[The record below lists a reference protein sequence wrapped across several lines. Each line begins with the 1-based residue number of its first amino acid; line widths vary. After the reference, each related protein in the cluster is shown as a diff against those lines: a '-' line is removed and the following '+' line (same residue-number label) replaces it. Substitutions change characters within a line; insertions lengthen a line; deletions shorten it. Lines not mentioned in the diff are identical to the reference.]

1 MGQGKIL
8 IVDDSESNAAVMAM
22 HAEAEW
28 ENPIITASTVQD
40 AISILN
46 QHNDIVTVISDYNM
60 GEGNGGDLYQFIKKD
75 KPTVSFILIAGDD
88 IETFKGDPIFADL
101 FKEKPPAF
109 ISKPFERD
117 DFLGPIKH
125 YAGSRLSDGSGRYKK
140 IAIERFL
147 MFNEVLV
154 AAYIKLSDTK
164 YVKILRNDDKFPEET
179 VRKYIKKGVKFLFI
193 ETTEYQKFLKSASR
207 KILGKLS
214 NKKVGIKEKLEFQVH
229 SVDSIHRG
237 LRDLGMSEIAVTL
250 ADKSMDTTVNSIK
263 KNKSISGLISKLLLR
278 KNYIYQLSMLTN
290 YLSVAIAEKTDYG
303 SPSSYKKLTMSALLQ
318 DLSLENENLAKIID
332 LNGEPFQKL
341 KPDQKKLVEN
351 HPHKTIELLE
361 KVDDFAADSRT
372 IIMEHHERPSGKG
385 FPRGINHLKI
395 APLSCV
401 FIIAHHFAHRL
412 LTEPMTSE
420 TLQSINIELKENFG
434 KGNFRKAY
442 QGFVKSF
449 KGK

>member
-1 MGQGKIL
+1 MSEGKIL

-28 ENPIITASTVQD
+28 DNPILTASSVPD

-46 QHNDIVTVISDYNM
+46 QHQDIVTVISDYNM
-60 GEGNGGDLYQFIKKD
+60 GDGNGGDLYEFIKKD
-75 KPTVSFILIAGDD
+75 KPTIPFILIAGDD
-88 IETFKGDPIFADL
+88 IESFKENPIFADL

-117 DFLGPIKH
+117 DFLEPIRK
-125 YAGSRLSDGSGRYKK
+125 YAGSNLIHTESRYKK

-154 AAYIKLSDTK
+154 AAYIKLSSTK
-164 YVKILRNDDKFPEET
+164 FVKILRNDDKFPEET

-193 ETTEYQKFLKSASR
+193 ETSEYQKFLKSAGK
-207 KILGKLS
+207 KILNKLS

-237 LRDLGMSEIAVTL
+237 LRDLGMSDMAVTL
-250 ADKSMDTTVNSIK
+250 ADKSMDTTISSIK

-318 DLSLENENLAKIID
+318 DLSLENEKHAKIVD
-332 LNGEPFQKL
+332 LNGEEFQKL
-341 KPDQKKLVEN
+341 KPNEKKLVES

-412 LTEPMTSE
+412 LTEPMNSE
-420 TLQSINIELKENFG
+420 TLQSINVELKEHFG

-449 KGK
+449 KG